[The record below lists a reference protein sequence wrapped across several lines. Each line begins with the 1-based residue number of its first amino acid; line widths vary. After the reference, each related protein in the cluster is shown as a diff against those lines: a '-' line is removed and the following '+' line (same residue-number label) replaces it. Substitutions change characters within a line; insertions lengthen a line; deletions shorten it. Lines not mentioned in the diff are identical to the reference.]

1 MVNRLLPIILLFC
14 SMSMASSFFLEEEQ
28 PVPIKE
34 EKKAKWSYGIGTGFS
49 FIFRQFDLSLYGT
62 LQYRINDLW
71 ALSGGIASD
80 ILESRYDFGARGLWY
95 FYPEDFL
102 MAGVSGVLLVQESGT
117 VFPPRVS
124 FGYGK
129 DFLPWERAHF
139 FLRTT
144 ISISYVIGD
153 YIESSPTELGITE
166 INQVVLHGEFSILF
180 F

>member
-62 LQYRINDLW
+62 LQYRINNQW
-71 ALSGGIASD
+71 AISGVIASD

-102 MAGVSGVLLVQESGT
+102 MAMNGT
-117 VFPPRVS
+117 
-124 FGYGK
+124 
-129 DFLPWERAHF
+129 
-139 FLRTT
+139 
-144 ISISYVIGD
+144 INSIWIR
-153 YIESSPTELGITE
+153 ITR
-166 INQVVLHGEFSILF
+166 LEFSVLQ
-180 F
+180 

>member
-14 SMSMASSFFLEEEQ
+14 SMSMASSFFLEEENLV
-28 PVPIKE
+28 VPKE
-34 EKKAKWSYGIGTGFS
+34 ETSKWSYGFGTGFS

-62 LQYRINDLW
+62 LQYRISENF
-71 ALSGGIASD
+71 AVAGIVASD

>member
-1 MVNRLLPIILLFC
+1 MVNRLLLIILLFC
-14 SMSMASSFFLEEEQ
+14 SMSMASGFFLEDER

-34 EKKAKWSYGIGTGFS
+34 EKSNWSYGVGTGFS
-49 FIFRQFDLSLYGT
+49 FLFNQFDFSLYAT
-62 LQYRINDLW
+62 LQYRINNQW
-71 ALSGGIASD
+71 AISGVIASD

-102 MAGVSGVLLVQESGT
+102 MAGVSGVLLVQESET
-117 VFPPRVS
+117 VFPPRIS

-129 DFLPWERAHF
+129 DFLPWENAHF
-139 FLRTT
+139 FLRTV

>member
-117 VFPPRVS
+117 VFPPRIS
-124 FGYGK
+124 
-129 DFLPWERAHF
+129 
-139 FLRTT
+139 LRPL
-144 ISISYVIGD
+144 
-153 YIESSPTELGITE
+153 E
-166 INQVVLHGEFSILF
+166 
-180 F
+180 

>member
-117 VFPPRVS
+117 VFPPRIS

-129 DFLPWERAHF
+129 DFLPWENAHF
-139 FLRTT
+139 FLRTV